1 MDQAVDVVEMPDQL
15 SAFDA
20 LMHRGEAN
28 PRTRSG
34 IMAIQIL
41 ESAPDWRRF
50 RDLFDNASR
59 RVPRMRQKVVTPTL
73 PTTAP
78 RWVVDPDFNLDF
90 HVRRTRV
97 PAPGTL
103 RDVLDMAELMVQAPL
118 DISRPLWSVTLIEDL
133 SAGRAAVLMHMS
145 HAVTDGVGS
154 MAMFEQ
160 IFDLEPDAPVKPT
173 APLPVPRDLSANDL
187 MRDGLNHLP
196 GAVVRGLGRV
206 VTGAAHTITRV
217 ITAPASTT
225 TVALDYLRSGSRL
238 MTPPAPPSPLLRRRS
253 LVSRTECLDMPLAA
267 LQAAAKKAGG
277 SLNDAYL
284 AALCGALRRYHDAMG
299 IPVATLPMAIPVS
312 LRAEGDPAGGNRF
325 TGVSLA
331 APIAETDP
339 TQRINTIHAQMV
351 LRREEAA
358 LDVVS
363 VIAPILS
370 VLPEAVM
377 EVMAGSFTPADVQAS
392 NVPGFPG
399 TIYLAGSKV
408 LRQYGLG
415 PLPGIAMMVSL
426 VSLSGVC
433 TVSVR
438 YDCASVTDTE
448 LFARCLTAGFDEV
461 LALAGTSTARAT
473 IAELPDGR

>member
-1 MDQAVDVVEMPDQL
+1 MNESVDVVDMPDQL
-15 SAFDA
+15 TAFDA

-41 ESAPDWRRF
+41 ESAPEWNRF

-59 RVPRMRQKVVTPTL
+59 RIPRMRQKVVVPTL
-73 PTTAP
+73 PTTAA

-90 HVRRTRV
+90 HIRRARV
-97 PAPGTL
+97 PTPGTL
-103 RDVLDMAELMVQAPL
+103 RNVLDMAELMVQAPL
-118 DISRPLWSVTLIEDL
+118 DISRPLWSVTLVEDMTE
-133 SAGRAAVLMHMS
+133 GRAAVLMHMS
-145 HAVTDGVGS
+145 HAVSDGMGS
-154 MAMFEQ
+154 VAMFEQ
-160 IFDLEPDAPVKPT
+160 IFDFAADAPAKPT
-173 APLPVPRDLSANDL
+173 APLPVPMDLTANDL
-187 MRDGLNHLP
+187 MRDGIGRLP
-196 GAVVRGLGRV
+196 GTLIRGLGRTV
-206 VTGAAHTITRV
+206 GGAAQTIVRAVTQPV
-217 ITAPASTT
+217 TAATT
-225 TVALDYLRSGSRL
+225 AIDYVRSGSRL
-238 MTPPAPPSPLLRRRS
+238 MTPPAAPSPLLRRRS
-253 LVSRTECLDMPLAA
+253 FASRSECLDMPLAV
-267 LQAAAKKAGG
+267 LQAAAKAAGG

-299 IPVATLPMAIPVS
+299 MPVATLPMAIPVS

-339 TQRINTIHAQMV
+339 VKRINTIHAQMV
-351 LRREEAA
+351 MRREEAA

-370 VLPEAVM
+370 VLPDAVM

-399 TIYLAGSKV
+399 DIYLAGVKI

-415 PLPGIAMMVSL
+415 PLPGVAMMVSL
-426 VSLSGVC
+426 VSLAGVC

-438 YDCASVTDTE
+438 YDRASITDID
-448 LFARCLTAGFDEV
+448 LFARCLTEGFDEV
-461 LALAGTSTARAT
+461 LALSGNLTARAVVT
-473 IAELPDGR
+473 SLPADA

>member
-1 MDQAVDVVEMPDQL
+1 MSKAVDVVEMPDQL
-15 SAFDA
+15 TAFDA

-73 PTTAP
+73 PTTAA

-90 HVRRTRV
+90 HIRRSRV
-97 PAPGTL
+97 PAPGEL

-118 DISRPLWSVTLIEDL
+118 DISRPLWSVTLVEDL
-133 SAGRAAVLMHMS
+133 THGRAAVLLHMS

-154 MAMFEQ
+154 IAMFEQ
-160 IFDLEPDAPVKPT
+160 IFDLEADAAERPI
-173 APLPVPRDLSANDL
+173 APLPVPVDMTANDL
-187 MRDGLNHLP
+187 MREGVSRLP
-196 GAVVRGLGRV
+196 ATLVRQLGRT
-206 VTGAAHTITRV
+206 VTGAAHTLAKV
-217 ITAPASTT
+217 ITQPVSTT
-225 TVALDYLRSGSRL
+225 TTALDYLRSGSRL

-253 LVSRTECLDMPLAA
+253 LASRTECLDMPLAA
-267 LQAAAKKAGG
+267 LQVAAKKAGG

-312 LRAEGDPAGGNRF
+312 LRTEGDPAGGNRF
-325 TGVSLA
+325 TGVTLA
-331 APIAETDP
+331 APIAASDP
-339 TQRINTIHAQMV
+339 VTRINNIHAQMV
-351 LRREEAA
+351 MRREDAA

-363 VIAPILS
+363 VIAPIMN
-370 VLPEAVM
+370 VLPEILM
-377 EVMAGSFTPADVQAS
+377 EAMAGSFTPADVQAS

-426 VSLSGVC
+426 VSLGGVC

-438 YDCASVTDTE
+438 YDCASITDKD
-448 LFARCLTAGFDEV
+448 LFARCLEEGFDEV
-461 LALAGTSTARAT
+461 LILAGMSAARAT
-473 IAELPDGR
+473 VTSLPASD